1 MAMRLERR
9 ERVPRLLLLLAPAAA
24 ILVALALCSIL
35 IGLAGAP
42 VLASYATLVQEALGS
57 RLGITETLTRATPLI
72 LTGLAAA
79 IAFRARFWNIGAEGQ
94 FYLGAIAVAAL
105 GSVDWGLPPALMIP
119 LLLLAGAIAGAL
131 FLLGPAV
138 LKLRFG
144 VDEVVTTLL
153 LNFVAL
159 LLVSMLIEGPMKDP
173 LSFGWPQSVPVVEA
187 GILPQ
192 LIERSRL
199 HLGLLLALVAAAV
212 IAFVNNRTV
221 FGLSA
226 RAVGLGAPA
235 ARHAGIRV
243 GRILLLTALL
253 SGAMA
258 GLAGAV
264 EVTGLKGYVTTDLS
278 PGFGT
283 AGVIVAMLASLNP
296 LGVVPAAIFVAA
308 VFVGADAMARSHGVP
323 SFIADVIVATSLLS
337 MLVALFLVEFRVR
350 R

>member
-1 MAMRLERR
+1 MRLERR
-9 ERVPRLLLLLAPAAA
+9 ERVPRLLLVAAPTGA
-24 ILVALALCSIL
+24 ILAALALCSIL

-42 VLASYATLVQEALGS
+42 VLAAYGTLFQEAFGS

-94 FYLGAIAVAAL
+94 FYLGAIAVAAI
-105 GSVDWGLPPALMIP
+105 GSLDWGAPGYLMAP
-119 LLLLAGAIAGAL
+119 CLLLVGALAGAL

-159 LLVSMLIEGPMKDP
+159 LLVSLLIEGPMKDP
-173 LSFGWPQSVPVVEA
+173 LAFGWPQSVPVVPE
-187 GILPQ
+187 GTLPQ
-192 LIERSRL
+192 LVGRSRL
-199 HLGLLLALVAAAV
+199 HLGFLLALLAAAA
-212 IAFVNNRTV
+212 IAFVNARTL

-243 GRILLLTALL
+243 GRVLLLTALL

-264 EVTGLKGYVTTDLS
+264 EVMGLKGYVTTDLS

-283 AGVIVAMLASLNP
+283 AGVIVAMLAGLNP
-296 LGVVPAAIFVAA
+296 LGVIPTAIFVAA
-308 VFVGADAMARSHGVP
+308 VFVGADAMARAHGVP
-323 SFIADVIVATSLLS
+323 SFIADAIVATSLLS
-337 MLVALFLVEFRVR
+337 MLVALFLVEYRVR

>member
-9 ERVPRLLLLLAPAAA
+9 ERTPRLLLVAAPMAAVA
-24 ILVALALCSIL
+24 TALVLCSLL

-42 VLASYATLVQEALGS
+42 VLAAYATLFQEALGS

-79 IAFRARFWNIGAEGQ
+79 VAFRARFWNIGLEGQ

-105 GSVDWGLPPALMIP
+105 GSADWGLPPALLVP
-119 LLLLAGAIAGAL
+119 LLLLAGALAGAL
-131 FLLGPAV
+131 FLLGPAL
-138 LKLRFG
+138 LKLRLG

-153 LNFVAL
+153 LNFVAI
-159 LLVSMLIEGPMKDP
+159 LLVSLLIEGPMKDP
-173 LSFGWPQSVPVVEA
+173 LAFGWPQSVPVTEA
-187 GILPQ
+187 GLLPQ
-192 LIERSRL
+192 LLARTRL
-199 HLGLLLALVAAAV
+199 HLGFALALLAALA
-212 IAFVNNRTV
+212 IAFLNARTV

-226 RAVGLGAPA
+226 RAVGLGTPA
-235 ARHAGIRV
+235 ARHAGVPV
-243 GRILLLTALL
+243 GRVLLLTAML
-253 SGAMA
+253 SGALA

-308 VFVGADAMARSHGVP
+308 VFVGADAMARAHGVP
-323 SFIADVIVATSLLS
+323 SFIADVIVATALLT
-337 MLVALFLVEFRVR
+337 MLVALFLTEYRVR